1 MDKLL
6 LDADKQQKIKKF
18 SASITL
24 VIAVLTLLTFWIGV
38 DFMRESV
45 YKNYFNPTRHVIV
58 EQDQDSGVILAWK
71 DALGNVYTPEDRD
84 VRLFP
89 YGIMFL
95 LLLLMGMAAGA
106 YTILVEHYAI
116 LLLMQ
121 ERTPQGYLD
130 RMALNK

>member
-6 LDADKQQKIKKF
+6 LDAGKREKLKKF
-18 SASITL
+18 GASITI
-24 VIAVLTLLTFWIGV
+24 VIALLTLLTFWIGV

-45 YKNYFNPTRHVIV
+45 YKNYFNPTRHVII
-58 EQDQDSGVILAWK
+58 EQDQDSGAVLAWK
-71 DALGNVYTPEDRD
+71 DALGHVYTPEDRD

-95 LLLLMGMAAGA
+95 LLILMGMAAGA
-106 YTILVEHYAI
+106 YTLLVEHYAI
-116 LLLMQ
+116 MLLMQ
-121 ERTPQGYLD
+121 DRAPQGYLD